1 MHRRKVDGLFVAYLS
16 WRGLGIDVADQR
28 QLRKK
33 FVHVFKLAGKDC
45 ELIQI
50 FPAKF
55 VVCEVCFGIIIVDG
69 FDHGRDHFR
78 CHVGLTSRGYFVQ
91 GMGELFPRLL

>member
-1 MHRRKVDGLFVAYLS
+1 MHRRKVDGLFVACLG

-28 QLRKK
+28 QLREK
-33 FVHVFKLAGKDC
+33 FVHIFKLATEDC

-50 FPAKF
+50 FAAKF
-55 VVCEVCFGIIIVDG
+55 VVCEIRFGIIIVDG

-78 CHVGLTSRGYFVQ
+78 WHIGPASRSNFVQ
-91 GMGELFPRLL
+91 GMRELFPRLL